1 MTFISILLFSS
12 IHINSASPTTYL
24 SVDPQNTVDFNL
36 QSGSTFTINVTVTNV
51 IDLFAYEFQL
61 GYNTTVLTATNIAVG
76 PFLLPD
82 HFEWANLINDAEGWL
97 YYSVSQDFGETS
109 GVNGSGV
116 VAVITFSVDDY
127 GHSEL
132 DLYETILGGSD
143 YLPIDHEAIDGY
155 FSNKILGDVDSD
167 GDVDVSDLFDLNKAY
182 GSKLGK
188 PNWDP
193 NCDFNRDNKAD
204 ASDLF
209 DLSKNYGKSYP

>member
-1 MTFISILLFSS
+1 MALILLFILSL
-12 IHINSASPTTYL
+12 IRMNFASPTTYL
-24 SVDPQNTVDFNL
+24 SVDPPNTVDFNL

-51 IDLFAYEFQL
+51 IDLYAYEFHI

-82 HFEWANLINDAEGWL
+82 YFEWVNLIDDAEGWL
-97 YYSVSQDFGETS
+97 WYSVTQDFGETS

-116 VAVITFSVDDY
+116 VAIITFSVDDY

-155 FSNKILGDVDSD
+155 FSNKILGDADSD
-167 GDVDVSDLFDLNKAY
+167 GDVDNSDLFDLNKAY
-182 GSKLGK
+182 GSKLGDS
-188 PNWDP
+188 NWDSD
-193 NCDFNRDNKAD
+193 CDFDRDNKVD

-209 DLSKNYGKSYP
+209 DLGKNYGRSYP